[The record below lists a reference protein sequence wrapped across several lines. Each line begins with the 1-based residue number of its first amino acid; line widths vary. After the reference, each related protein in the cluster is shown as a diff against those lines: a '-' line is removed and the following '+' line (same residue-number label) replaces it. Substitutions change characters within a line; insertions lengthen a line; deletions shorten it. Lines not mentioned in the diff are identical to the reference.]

1 VSAPLPVLA
10 LQGTARQQGQQHGEA
25 LREAV
30 CHNVHLYLHRFQT
43 DGQLPAAE
51 VERRAAAYLEVFR
64 REDPDYTEAM
74 AGISEGSGRTLLEV
88 AMLNAR
94 YEILYSAYSA
104 IGVAEARGGC
114 TAFAATREATADG
127 HLWIGQTWDW
137 IPGVR
142 GALLRTEEGGLQ
154 TLTFTEAGIVGGKIG
169 FNSAGVGLVINGL
182 LSHLDD
188 WSRLGT
194 PFHLRTSRILRSR
207 TLSEAVAHATSGTH
221 GCSAN
226 FLVGQG
232 GSGESVVD
240 IETSPAGC
248 TAIPPSG
255 GLLAHANHFLR
266 ADALGIWQPLR
277 EERRSTY
284 LRCRRMED
292 LLQEYGRQGPLALE
306 DLKAILRDH
315 EGYPDSV
322 CRHPNP
328 QLPEEERLETVFAA
342 LMDLDGLVMHYTAG
356 PPCTAAWHTERLR

>member
-1 VSAPLPVLA
+1 VSAPVPVLC
-10 LQGTARQQGQQHGEA
+10 LQGTPRQQGQQHGEA

-30 CHNVHLYLHRFQT
+30 CHNVDLYLHRFQT

-64 REDPDYTEAM
+64 REDPAYAEAM
-74 AGISEGSGRTLLEV
+74 AGIAEGSGRALLEV

-104 IGVAEARGGC
+104 IGIAEARGGC

-142 GALLRTEEGGLQ
+142 GALLRTEEDGLQ
-154 TLTFTEAGIVGGKIG
+154 TLAFTEAGIVGGKIG

-194 PFHLRTSRILRSR
+194 PFHLRTARILRSR
-207 TLSEAVAHATSGTH
+207 SLSEAVAHATGGVH
-221 GCSAN
+221 ACSAN
-226 FLVGQG
+226 FLIGQG

-248 TAIPPSG
+248 AAISPSG
-255 GLLAHANHFLR
+255 GMLAHANHFLR
-266 ADALGIWQPLR
+266 AHALGIWQPLR
-277 EERRSTY
+277 EERRSTF
-284 LRCRRMED
+284 LRCNRMES
-292 LLQEYGRQGPLALE
+292 LLREHGRQGPLALE

-315 EGYPDSV
+315 EGYPDSI

-328 QLPEEERLETVFAA
+328 DLPEEERLKTVFAV
-342 LMDLDGLVMHYTAG
+342 LMDLDALVMHYAPG
-356 PPCTAAWHTERLR
+356 PPCTTAWQTEVLA